1 MGVDHVLEK
10 TLISRGKSGSLA
22 CSISFP
28 LNGVMDIY
36 ILRYLPSQC
45 LNENPAWLGHLRVR
59 DYKVTGEGHSII
71 PGAVG

>member
-1 MGVDHVLEK
+1 MFWKK

-28 LNGVMDIY
+28 LNGVTDIY
-36 ILRYLPSQC
+36 ILSKC